1 MDVGDEG
8 YAVAVVGPKAQSALR
23 NVLKSPDLAQH
34 LASFLT
40 SEDQKNLSQTSK
52 SVEATNK
59 REMSKK
65 LKKNCTMFGLAKY
78 DWEKLQYDR
87 HPDKEVWK
95 NVCIG
100 GKKNTKLTSL
110 QKKCKSDFRDLT
122 CSSYYAHISDHN
134 FFPGDDAIPYE
145 WFIINVSI
153 PKEAHF
159 KSTYI
164 DGIWLGDGVL
174 NIGKKAFAESSS
186 LSEVEGGSN
195 LKRIEDEAFRQCE
208 NLEKVDF
215 GDALEYIGNEAFLWC
230 HRLKNVA
237 FGTNL
242 HTIGDYAFQGCHDLV
257 TLNIPSS
264 VTTLGIASFQSCEN
278 LTSITIGAQNIGQWQ
293 NVLEISDYA
302 FYNCNNLKTASI
314 YGARGILMRVFEGCV
329 NLEEVV
335 IGEGLKFIG
344 YRAFYGCK
352 KLKRVTLPS
361 SIEEIQGVDAF
372 GDTHKDLEIVMGNPT
387 KFQSLN
393 LLRKF
398 GPNAKF
404 VQK

>member
-8 YAVAVVGPKAQSALR
+8 YLR

-34 LASFLT
+34 LAQFLT
-40 SEDQKNLSQTSK
+40 SEDQNALSQTSK
-52 SVEATNK
+52 YINETNK
-59 REMSKK
+59 REMLKK

-87 HPDKEVWK
+87 HPDKDVWN
-95 NVCIG
+95 NVCMRR
-100 GKKNTKLTSL
+100 KNTKLTSL
-110 QKKCKSDFRDLT
+110 QKKCKSVFRDLT
-122 CSSYYAHISDHN
+122 CSSYYAHISHHN
-134 FFPGDDAIPYE
+134 FFPGADAIPYE

-230 HRLKNVA
+230 HSLKNVA

-242 HTIGDYAFQGCHDLV
+242 RSIGDSAFQGCHDLV

-264 VTTLGIASFQSCEN
+264 VTTLGTASFQSCEK
-278 LTSITIGAQNIGQWQ
+278 LTSITIGAQNIGQRQ
-293 NVLEISDYA
+293 NVLEISNYA
-302 FYNCNNLKTASI
+302 FYNCNNLKKASI
-314 YGARGILMRVFEGCV
+314 YGASRILKRVFEDCV

-335 IGEGLKFIG
+335 IGEGLKSIG
-344 YRAFYGCK
+344 FFAFYGCK
-352 KLKRVTLPS
+352 ELKRVTLPS
-361 SIEEIQGVDAF
+361 SIEEIHVTAF
-372 GDTHKDLEIVMGNPT
+372 GDTHKDLKIVMDYPT
-387 KFQSLN
+387 QFQSLN
-393 LLRKF
+393 IQRKF
-398 GPNAKF
+398 GPNATF